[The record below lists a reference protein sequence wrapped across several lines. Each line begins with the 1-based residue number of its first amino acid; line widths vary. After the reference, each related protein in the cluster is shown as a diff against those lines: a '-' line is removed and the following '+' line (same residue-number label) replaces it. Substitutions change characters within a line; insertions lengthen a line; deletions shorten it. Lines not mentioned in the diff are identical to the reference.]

1 MKKILIIIPAFN
13 ESKNLKR
20 ILPDLKRKV
29 KKCDIIVVSDASSDD
44 TIEVAKSEKVFYVS
58 HPINLGIGGA
68 VQTGMK
74 YAVENDYNIAL
85 QFDGDGQHLA
95 DEIYNLIQ
103 PIINDEA
110 DMIIGSRYI
119 LDKGYKTPLV
129 RRIGMVFSAW
139 LTSIIMKQKLT
150 DITSGFRAWNKKA
163 LDVFSKEYPLN
174 FAGVESNIH
183 GYFSGLR
190 IKEIPCK
197 FEPRQ
202 SGKSS
207 INFWR
212 SFYYPFKTIITALGV
227 VLRANSF
234 RKIN

>member
-1 MKKILIIIPAFN
+1 MNKILIIIPAFN
-13 ESKNLKR
+13 ESKNLKK
-20 ILPDLKRKV
+20 ILPDLKKKILKV
-29 KKCDIIVVSDASSDD
+29 DIIVVSDASSDD
-44 TIEVAKSEKVFYVS
+44 TVEVAKLEKVFYVS

-74 YAVENDYNIAL
+74 FAVENNYDIAI

-95 DEIYNLIQ
+95 SEINTLIR
-103 PIINDEA
+103 PILNDEA
-110 DMIIGSRYI
+110 DMVIGSRYI
-119 LDKGYKTPLV
+119 LDKGYKTPLI
-129 RRIGMVFSAW
+129 RRIGMLFSAW
-139 LTSIIMKQKLT
+139 LTSIIVRQKLT

-163 LDVFSKEYPLN
+163 LSVFSKEYPSN

-183 GYFSGLR
+183 GYFCGVR

-234 RKIN
+234 RKIK